1 MPRPHHFK
9 RIAKDVRRRF
19 RLGESLAV
27 SEGYHDG
34 DSFTVV
40 IEAKWG
46 AWPCV
51 DIRIRDLWM
60 PELSDDFGFE
70 ARDEL
75 STLLATGTP
84 CVLSNSERD
93 YAQTIAIGNRYVCD
107 VALLNGTD
115 IKTHMDAWYRAI
127 TLS

>member
-1 MPRPHHFK
+1 MPRPQHFK
-9 RIAKDVRRRF
+9 HIAKEVRRRF
-19 RLGESLAV
+19 RLGEALAV

-34 DSFTVV
+34 DTLTVV

-60 PELSDDFGFE
+60 PELSEPWGKE

-75 STLLATGTP
+75 AMLLAVGTA
-84 CVLSNSERD
+84 CVLTNSEKD
-93 YAQTIAIGNRYVCD
+93 YAQHVAIGNRYVCD
-107 VALLNGTD
+107 VKLLDGTD